1 MKKQALSILI
11 IAFIT
16 ISMFIPA
23 AMADDCCP
31 SETTARIDHKSTV
44 DGYQLEYEF
53 VDIREKMKD
62 MKEMGHSMENMT
74 ATHHLMLFIKNAQ
87 GEPVVADQAGF
98 LIKGPD
104 GKKQQAMAMSMSSG
118 HGADIDLSTP
128 GEYTIKTK
136 AVAGDVRLIDSFTHS
151 VK

>member
-1 MKKQALSILI
+1 MKKQASSILI
-11 IAFIT
+11 TAFIT

-23 AMADDCCP
+23 ALADDCCP
-31 SETTARIDHKSTV
+31 SDNTAQTDLKSTV

-74 ATHHLMLFIKNAQ
+74 ATHHLMVFIKDAQ

-98 LIKGPD
+98 LIEGPD
-104 GKKQQAMAMSMSSG
+104 GREQKAMAMNMSGG

-136 AVAGDVRLIDSFTHS
+136 AVAGDVKLIDSFAYS